1 MTTGLAIINADGLVV
16 TIVRPDVPEG
26 WTPPDGCTACPVE
39 DLPPGWQRVP
49 EPVVEIVEITP
60 RQMRLAMLASGIDPD
75 GIRAMLDQIP
85 DAATRKQ
92 AVIEW
97 EYALS
102 IKRDHPMLEP
112 LAAMCGI
119 THEQLDG
126 LFRLAA
132 TF

>member
-1 MTTGLAIINADGLVV
+1 MSKQIAILTTDNQVETIWNVAD
-16 TIVRPDVPEG
+16 D
-26 WTPPDGCTACPVE
+26 WTPPVHLRTCPVE

-49 EPVVEIVEITP
+49 VPTPEVTEITP
-60 RQMRLAMLASGIDPD
+60 RQMRLAMLQSGIDPD

-97 EYALS
+97 EYALA
-102 IKRDHPMLEP
+102 IRRDHPMLEP

-119 THEQLDG
+119 SHEQLDA